1 MCKKLHR
8 QSSVFIK
15 IIRRKMAH
23 RSNCTCRKKYSMSP
37 SFISYLRPQL
47 FWQYAKLLKGPMS
60 GCFKHH
66 RELNVKLVHEC
77 FTLYKRERCRALTLM
92 WLFPSL
98 SQSLSVLGF
107 TGTTTWWTVSGT
119 ESSPFRSTQVGKCMI
134 FSDSFFTSK
143 ECKVAEHTIT

>member
-1 MCKKLHR
+1 MYKKVKHEPIL
-8 QSSVFIK
+8 
-15 IIRRKMAH
+15 
-23 RSNCTCRKKYSMSP
+23 YSIP
-37 SFISYLRPQL
+37 DRPKL
-47 FWQYAKLLKGPMS
+47 FWQYANLSKVRCLVTLSITEAQG
-60 GCFKHH
+60 
-66 RELNVKLVHEC
+66 KLVHEC
-77 FTLYKRERCRALTLM
+77 FTLYTGAPCRALTLM

-119 ESSPFRSTQVGKCMI
+119 ESSPFKSTHVGKCMI